1 MERALKPKYTTL
13 ELKKDI
19 IETAEMALENRDRIK
34 TVEKCVGEFSQ
45 HIQKHTD
52 LLDPKLIRHDV
63 ILFGTN
69 GDNGMVKKL
78 DKLDDAND
86 RLVKI
91 EATLNKLM
99 WTVILAVLGAVLKLV
114 IIP

>member
-34 TVEKCVGEFSQ
+34 TVENCVGEFSN

-52 LLDPKLIRHDV
+52 VLDPKLLRHDV
-63 ILFGTN
+63 VLFGEK
-69 GDNGMVKKL
+69 GDNGLVSKITRLGDSM
-78 DKLDDAND
+78 D
-86 RLVKI
+86 RI
-91 EATLNKLM
+91 EGGINKVL
-99 WTVILAVLGAVLKLV
+99 WVVILAVLGAVLKLV